1 MPFNLIAKPQRI
13 HPAYNPMQVWV
24 RDTDSAEPG
33 FNFIFDYFV
42 KAPFST
48 VFELA
53 NRFKTT
59 RNPNHP
65 TQGIY
70 STFVDLA
77 KHSQNYLSH
86 NIDFGLANWRFADD
100 KQIIQ
105 YKVECRTLTPTNFI
119 FGPFVFDNNPF
130 TNISIAGHSFNV
142 GDSVFIES
150 NASVL
155 NGYFTVIGVVGPLI
169 EIDINF
175 DDINAPE
182 PVVGNKSVFGKVYYS
197 DKRATLSTIKQT
209 VTGYTHNQ
217 AVSFQSYPTYDSER
231 FTLDPNPADPDFQRI
246 LTNVPRFNFT
256 IKPYQN
262 LYWNFLHNRGEGVN
276 CIFFENDGGDLFKMD
291 AKSFN
296 NGDYMIK
303 QVNVSPDANFVPA
316 LSGTTFPLVK
326 PNTKY
331 YDVWAESSCCVGYC
345 ETLDIT
351 LIIEGVPTLI
361 TATQT
366 GDLYNGKPVY
376 EYVFE
381 EVQVLIRYSLDVI
394 NSWEMLVTQ
403 PEEIVFAIL
412 KDCSCFIFSACK
424 TVPCG
429 RLTLSIDIGGFN
441 NVAWIIDYSP
451 GVTTNGRFTYLSTQY
466 TNLPVPQMVNAVTPL
481 WRITWSA
488 LNTRWELELLN
499 PIENTHPTIL
509 AWTGDEEC
517 PTEFTINNECEIYLT
532 VNIDGGNIALFQR
545 NNLTGYYEADLF
557 FGTGDPRNGVWEIFF
572 DNTSNRWSF
581 GKNGTEYFYEEL
593 SGIDE
598 CPVRNTWIINEDT
611 LNNPFDNISTYDIFD
626 SLTNTPTDLSQ
637 CESFELLGEDFGYGE
652 NSYQFVFE
660 DNIYLVYYS
669 SDDNKWYLRND
680 SLDIIIYEAPC
691 TSNEYV
697 LDYVGENYFNEFEI
711 CDPSCPPNLTE
722 FQPYLQCDS
731 FILNI
736 TLGGTVQV
744 PVVRVGNTLQY
755 PIFEGILDNFKY
767 TLYYDMPNDR
777 WVIRKESL
785 TFSYDEIIFENYD
798 FSECPIT
805 IDNDNWVPTAELCYN
820 CINDGI
826 KITIVFE
833 GETYEYCVP
842 VVGEYNDEPLYE
854 LNVPGEFF
862 IRIRYQDA
870 VPGIGGQPGWYM
882 LVENYVD
889 LQADNGYYIIG
900 EPDCPFTNEWL
911 IDEEFWT
918 PDVNIVTSSC
928 VECSASVTQYQDV
941 ITLFNS
947 EFPCEIECPEGEWNY
962 LPPVDVQILSQSTC
976 DGQQSRTS
984 EKIRVNIQN
993 CAGDKNNIQ
1002 ILFQDRAGSWSS
1014 FAFPLNVNQKVD
1026 NEKKSYR
1033 KPIGD
1038 VNLTKGYNYDTYENE
1053 RPTYQVDTLKSF
1065 TLRTDWLND
1074 EMNLYF
1080 EELLSSPVMYINFG
1094 DYKKENLIEPT
1105 PEYWYACEITNP
1117 SQETIRLK
1125 NKRMFNRTIE
1135 VKLSSNDSINI

>member
-24 RDTDSAEPG
+24 RDTDSPEPG
-33 FNFIFDYFV
+33 FNFIFDYYV
-42 KAPFST
+42 KAPFSP

-105 YKVECRTLTPTNFI
+105 YKVECKTLTPVNFI
-119 FGPFVFDNNPF
+119 FGPYVFDNNPY
-130 TNISIAGHSFNV
+130 TNISIFGHTFNV
-142 GDSVFIES
+142 GDSIFIES
-150 NASVL
+150 NSSVM
-155 NGYFTVIGVVGPLI
+155 NGYFTVIGVVGAI
-169 EIDINF
+169 ITIDIYF
-175 DDINAPE
+175 DAIDANE
-182 PVVGNKSVFGKVYYS
+182 PIVGNKSVFGKIYYS
-197 DKRATLSTIKQT
+197 DKRAIISPVKET

-246 LTNVPRFNFT
+246 LTNVPRVNFT

-291 AKSFN
+291 AKSLD

-316 LSGTTFPLVK
+316 SSGTTFPLVK
-326 PNTKY
+326 PTTKY
-331 YDVWAESSCCVGYC
+331 YDVWAESSCCIGYC

-351 LIIEGVPTLI
+351 LIIEGVETLI
-361 TATQT
+361 TATKT
-366 GDLYNGKPVY
+366 GDIYNGKPVY
-376 EYVFE
+376 EYMFSE
-381 EVQVLIRYSLDVI
+381 TQFIIRYSQQVI
-394 NSWEMLVTQ
+394 NAWEMLVTQ

-412 KDCSCFIFSACK
+412 KGCYCFIFSVCK
-424 TVPCG
+424 TV
-429 RLTLSIDIGGFN
+429 DD
-441 NVAWIIDYSP
+441 VK
-451 GVTTNGRFTYLSTQY
+451 
-466 TNLPVPQMVNAVTPL
+466 
-481 WRITWSA
+481 
-488 LNTRWELELLN
+488 E
-499 PIENTHPTIL
+499 
-509 AWTGDEEC
+509 
-517 PTEFTINNECEIYLT
+517 
-532 VNIDGGNIALFQR
+532 
-545 NNLTGYYEADLF
+545 
-557 FGTGDPRNGVWEIFF
+557 
-572 DNTSNRWSF
+572 
-581 GKNGTEYFYEEL
+581 
-593 SGIDE
+593 
-598 CPVRNTWIINEDT
+598 
-611 LNNPFDNISTYDIFD
+611 
-626 SLTNTPTDLSQ
+626 
-637 CESFELLGEDFGYGE
+637 CESFELLAGDFDYGNG

-660 DNIYLVYYS
+660 DNIYLIYYS

-697 LDYVGENYFNEFEI
+697 LDYVGENYFNEIEI
-711 CDPSCPPNLTE
+711 CDPFCPPNLTE
-722 FQPYLQCDS
+722 FTPYLQCDS

-736 TLGGTVQV
+736 ELGGMVQV

-785 TFSYDEIIFENYD
+785 IFAYDEIIFENYD

-820 CINDGI
+820 CINDGV

-842 VVGEYNDEPLYE
+842 VVGEYNGEALYE
-854 LNVPGEFF
+854 LFVQDEFF

-882 LVENYVD
+882 LIENYLD
-889 LQADNGYYIIG
+889 FQGDNGYYIVS

-928 VECSASVTQYQDV
+928 VECSASVTQFQDV
-941 ITLFNS
+941 ITQFNS
-947 EFPCEIECPEGEWNY
+947 EFPCEVDCPEGVWNY
-962 LPPVDVQILSQSTC
+962 LLPGDVYILSQSTC
-976 DGQQSRTS
+976 AGEQTRTS

-993 CAGDKNNIQ
+993 CSGDKNNIQ

-1014 FAFPLNVNQKVD
+1014 FAFPFNVNQKVD

-1094 DYKKENLIEPT
+1094 DYKKENLIETT